1 MVDSNAQRRHSMDTY
16 QTSPTT
22 NTVVKS
28 QSTIMPLPNENSSNV
43 SETMLSP
50 TFTRKKSVSSK
61 ERLFSVESLHR
72 TASIKSNDRSIKLAP
87 QSNDTSNS
95 RDTHTAKR
103 DEQKT
108 TTTFTLTTPD
118 NVKSLHI
125 HTHTILFFDIFF
137 HINFSRKR
145 IPKSRHHAVE
155 STNIEIVYY
164 RMIRV

>member
-16 QTSPTT
+16 QISPTT

-72 TASIKSNDRSIKLAP
+72 TASTKSNDRLIKLAA

-95 RDTHTAKR
+95 PDTHTTKR
-103 DEQKT
+103 DEQKA

-118 NVKSLHI
+118 NVKIFAHSHI
-125 HTHTILFFDIFF
+125 NANLFLNIFF
-137 HINFSRKR
+137 FFFSL
-145 IPKSRHHAVE
+145 
-155 STNIEIVYY
+155 
-164 RMIRV
+164 